1 MSKNRYSTFSKHNC
15 SSLKFEGIDSPVAF
29 IDCEEL
35 HAPVKAIFR
44 DFRVEHVKDNLWE
57 DSHITLRKVK
67 EGYERSSHWLDEPVV
82 HYDPVDSVCDLTV
95 DLIHA
100 FASDHPGFLCLHSA
114 AALFKKGLFLFPS
127 TYRAGKS
134 TLSLHLA
141 YNGVQLF
148 TDDALPVTSNNNEGM
163 ATGLY
168 PRLRLPLPETVTENF
183 RKYIKKRIVLR
194 NDRYCYISLDQ
205 DEQPPLGTTAP
216 IRGIILLNLDLNSN
230 APNLISIGKKDAI
243 KEMILRNF
251 ARQNKALDIVE
262 RIYMIA
268 EDADCYKLTYAN
280 PDRAAKLLIKHF
292 N

>member
-1 MSKNRYSTFSKHNC
+1 M
-15 SSLKFEGIDSPVAF
+15 
-29 IDCEEL
+29 
-35 HAPVKAIFR
+35 
-44 DFRVEHVKDNLWE
+44 
-57 DSHITLRKVK
+57 
-67 EGYERSSHWLDEPVV
+67 
-82 HYDPVDSVCDLTV
+82 
-95 DLIHA
+95 
-100 FASDHPGFLCLHSA
+100 
-114 AALFKKGLFLFPS
+114 
-127 TYRAGKS
+127 
-134 TLSLHLA
+134 
-141 YNGVQLF
+141 QLF

-243 KEMILRNF
+243 KEVILRNF